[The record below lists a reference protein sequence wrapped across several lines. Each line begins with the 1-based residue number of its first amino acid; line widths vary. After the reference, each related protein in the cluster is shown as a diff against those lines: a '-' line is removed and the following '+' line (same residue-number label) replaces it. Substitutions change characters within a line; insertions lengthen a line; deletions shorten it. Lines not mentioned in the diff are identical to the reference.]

1 MEKQPLTLEVSFDI
15 DEKPLDRAI
24 EKTGR
29 LLETLRKADRLIRE
43 INGIEPD
50 KFLNVP
56 AGKDNR

>member
-24 EKTGR
+24 EKADR
-29 LLETLRKADRLIRE
+29 LLESLREADRLIRE

-50 KFLNVP
+50 KILNAS
-56 AGKDNR
+56 AGKDKQ